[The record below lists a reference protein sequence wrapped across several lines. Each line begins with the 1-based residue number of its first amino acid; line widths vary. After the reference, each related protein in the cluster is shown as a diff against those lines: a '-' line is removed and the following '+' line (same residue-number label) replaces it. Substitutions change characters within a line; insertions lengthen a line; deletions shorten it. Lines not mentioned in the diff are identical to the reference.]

1 MVKWR
6 NSNINFFVHKHFL
19 PKKLHS
25 DVTIDLQ
32 GSQTSCD
39 ITILSIDTVHGG
51 SRREQSYF
59 VQFVITW
66 VMIRGTRVQ
75 CTLPEFVPALISDVE
90 IKWAVCT
97 K

>member
-51 SRREQSYF
+51 SRREQSLCTVCDHMGYD
-59 VQFVITW
+59 
-66 VMIRGTRVQ
+66 TRNSSAMH
-75 CTLPEFVPALISDVE
+75 PS
-90 IKWAVCT
+90 
-97 K
+97 